1 MIAILS
7 PAKNLDY
14 NSSVGIKTFTTP
26 IFLDK
31 SAQLIK
37 GLQKLSPKKIGELM
51 SISSKLAELNYQR
64 YQDWKQEVEAPNE
77 SARQAIFAFNGE
89 VYNGFDAHSLK
100 IKDIEFAQDK
110 VFILSGMYG
119 VLRPLDLIQPY
130 RLEMGTSFG
139 IGKAKNLYQFWDNH
153 VSDFIIKQ
161 LDNHK
166 EKVLINLAST
176 EYSKV
181 VDLKNFPYPVITC
194 HFKEEKN
201 GEFKTIMIYAKKAR
215 GLMARYI
222 VENRIEKSEKLK
234 AFNLEGYLFN
244 DELSDDKN
252 WYFTRLANK

>member
-14 NSSVGIKTFTTP
+14 NTSVGIKTFTAP
-26 IFLDK
+26 VFVDK
-31 SAQLIK
+31 STQLIK

-51 SISSKLAELNYQR
+51 SISPKLAELNYQR

-100 IKDIEFAQDK
+100 IKDIEFAQNK
-110 VFILSGMYG
+110 VFILSGIYG

-139 IGKAKNLYQFWDNH
+139 VGKAKNLYQFWDSQ
-153 VSDFIIKQ
+153 VSNFIAKE
-161 LDNHK
+161 LESHK
-166 EKVLINLAST
+166 EKTLINLAST

-222 VENRIEKSEKLK
+222 IENKIEKSEKLK
-234 AFNLEGYLFN
+234 AFNSEGYLFN

-252 WYFTRLANK
+252 WFFTRIIN

>member
-14 NSSVGIKTFTTP
+14 NTSVGIKLFTTP
-26 IFLDK
+26 VFVDK

-37 GLQKLSPKKIGELM
+37 GLQKLSPKKIGKLM
-51 SISSKLAELNYQR
+51 SISPKLAELNYQR
-64 YQDWKQEVEAPNE
+64 YQDWKQEVETPNE
-77 SARQAIFAFNGE
+77 NARQAIFAFNGE

-100 IKDIEFAQDK
+100 TKDIEFAQNK

-139 IGKAKNLYQFWDNH
+139 VGKAKNLYQFWDSQVANFL
-153 VSDFIIKQ
+153 VKELES
-161 LDNHK
+161 HK

-181 VDLKNFPYPVITC
+181 ADLKSFPYPVITC

-201 GEFKTIMIYAKKAR
+201 GELKTIMIYAKKAR

-222 VENRIEKSEKLK
+222 VENKIENPEKLK
-234 AFNLEGYLFN
+234 GFNTEGYLFN

-252 WYFTRLANK
+252 WYFTRIIN